1 MSSDSRY
8 HLFGIDFG
16 QNEGQRELI
25 RLIHLDSD
33 LMPVVFCKGSAGT
46 GKTFAALAASLH
58 LVRGP
63 KRAEN
68 TKRFIMSANLWK
80 WGIDSDT

>member
-25 RLIHLDSD
+25 RLIHLD
-33 LMPVVFCKGSAGT
+33 
-46 GKTFAALAASLH
+46 
-58 LVRGP
+58 
-63 KRAEN
+63 
-68 TKRFIMSANLWK
+68 
-80 WGIDSDT
+80 